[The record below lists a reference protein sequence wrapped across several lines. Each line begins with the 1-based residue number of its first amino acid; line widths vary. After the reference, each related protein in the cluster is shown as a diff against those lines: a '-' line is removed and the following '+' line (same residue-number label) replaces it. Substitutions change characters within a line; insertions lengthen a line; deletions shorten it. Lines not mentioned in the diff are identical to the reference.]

1 VEDQAG
7 HKVVVLPEIL
17 FRNKQNIDW
26 NAVESYLEQYVGEI
40 VKIMETERIVH
51 IGRELPDEYKG
62 SEYTKRLKGARA
74 KAKANA
80 AQGILQMVEIATNEQ
95 FCENRKERHSERAGK
110 GWYYYQTRFAI
121 PVFENEERTEM
132 YHIYSACLLINCT
145 KDGRMYLYDLVDIKR
160 EASTPLRTECQTSGK
175 KPLPFVRE

>member
-1 VEDQAG
+1 M
-7 HKVVVLPEIL
+7 VLPEIL

-95 FCENRKERHSERAGK
+95 FCENRKERHSERA
-110 GWYYYQTRFAI
+110 
-121 PVFENEERTEM
+121 EM